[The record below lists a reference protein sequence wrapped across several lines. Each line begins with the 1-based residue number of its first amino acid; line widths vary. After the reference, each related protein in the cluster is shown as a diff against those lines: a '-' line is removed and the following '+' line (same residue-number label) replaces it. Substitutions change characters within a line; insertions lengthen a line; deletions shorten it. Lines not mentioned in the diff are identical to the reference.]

1 MRFLATAVA
10 PWSVA
15 LYVVLAVT
23 TPPVQAQV
31 RPHAGMLRYP
41 DVSRTYIVF
50 SYANDLWLAPREGGT
65 AVPLASPAGQE
76 LHPRFSSDGKTIAFM
91 GNYDGNV
98 DLYTVPVDGGVPVRV
113 MHHPGGEALCDW
125 MPNGKLL
132 FFTAEMGPY
141 RRIAQLFSVSAAGG
155 LPEQLP
161 VPYGARGA
169 ISPDGQWLAYTP
181 HNRDSSTWKRYR
193 GGMASDIWLFHLQNH
208 TSKKIT
214 DWEGTDSFPMWHGDT
229 LYYVSDAGPNH
240 RLNVW
245 AYETGNGRHKQITH
259 FKDYDVK
266 WPAIGPG
273 PTGQGEIVFQNG
285 PDLYLLDLARNKARR
300 VEISIPGDRPK
311 IRPQTVDAEDFIADW
326 DISATGK
333 RAVLEARGDIW
344 TVPAKK
350 GPPRNLTHTAGVAER
365 NPSWSPDKKWIAYF
379 SDATGEYEL
388 YITQSDGKGE
398 TRQLTEDG
406 QVFRYNPTWSPDSK
420 HIAFS
425 DYSGAMYLY
434 TIESG
439 EAKMIDQDPFARI
452 PRPRWS
458 HDSRWITYTK
468 TCDNRQSAVWLY
480 NLETEEKHQVTS
492 GFFRD
497 FSPTFD
503 RKGDYLFY
511 ASARSLGSPIY
522 EDMGGSYVYAGTGTL
537 IAVPLRVDVEY
548 PWAPESDEETW
559 DDEEED
565 KGDEAKDKDEKKDED
580 ADNAEN
586 GDDDQ
591 EGDEEDDDADE
602 QAEDDGVTGVWEGTI
617 KGDEPFPPE
626 GFPLTITIRLS
637 DDSVSGT
644 VSAGPYTGTITGG
657 SYNRETG
664 ELDFSLEVDTDE
676 GTETFNVTAKIDGE
690 SMTGSV
696 TGTDFNATFTASRTS
711 TDVPEEEEEEEKEEA
726 REKVEI
732 DLEGFELR
740 GLQLPVSR
748 GRYSG
753 LTVNDK
759 NQLIYAS
766 RGMPG
771 SGKSAEI
778 KLFDLDDEKKEE
790 KTVVSGTGSYAISS
804 DGKKLLVRSGDSY
817 AIVDAKAGQK
827 LDKKIPLS
835 GMRKTIDPREEWRQ
849 LFTDAWRIQ
858 REFFYA
864 PNMHGVDWEAV
875 REQYAK
881 MLDDCA
887 SREDVSYVISE
898 MISELNVGHAY
909 YLGGSTDRGPNVS
922 VGMLGCDF
930 ELHDGAYRIKKIYHG
945 APWDS
950 DARGPLSQPGVDV
963 KEGDYLLAVNNLPL
977 DTSKD
982 PWAAFQGLAGRTV
995 TLTVS
1000 SKPTLEE
1007 PDQGSDEK
1015 ADENTNEDTNEETD
1029 EETDEADDQ
1038 SPERKRGDQDDKE
1051 DEDQEDDEEIDQE
1064 ADEEPREVLVELMDS
1079 EGNLRFRAWIEHNR
1093 AYVEEKT
1100 NGKVGYIYVPDTA
1113 FGGQRE
1119 MIRQFYGQ
1127 RHTAALIIDERWNSG
1142 GYSPSRMIEML
1153 NRPVTNYWVRR
1164 HGRSNPAPGDAH
1176 QGPKCMLINGMAGSG
1191 GDAFPYYFRHA
1202 GIGKLIGTRTWGGLV
1217 GMSGNPRLI
1226 DGAYMSVPTFAFFE
1240 TDGTWGVEG
1249 HGVDPDIEVIDDPAK
1264 MVDGGDPQLD
1274 AAIEYMLAEIE
1285 RHPYTPP
1292 ERPTYPDRSGMGIRE
1307 ENK

>member
-1 MRFLATAVA
+1 MR
-10 PWSVA
+10 SVA
-15 LYVVLAVT
+15 AVLAQSSVGLVVVLVGL
-23 TPPVQAQV
+23 PSQAPADV
-31 RPHAGMLRYP
+31 RPHAGMLRFP
-41 DVSRTYIVF
+41 DVSQTHIVF
-50 SYANDLWLAPREGGT
+50 SYANDLWLAPRAGGMAT
-65 AVPLASPAGQE
+65 PLASPPGQE
-76 LHPRFSSDGKTIAFM
+76 VSPRFSPDGKTIAFA
-91 GNYDGNV
+91 GNYDGNR
-98 DLYTVPVDGGVPVRV
+98 DLYTIPVHGGVPVRV
-113 MHHPGGEALCDW
+113 THHPGGEALCDW
-125 MPNGKLL
+125 IPGARLL

-141 RRIAQLFSVSAAGG
+141 RRIAQLFSVSSEGG

-169 ISPDGQWLAYTP
+169 VSSDGQWLAYTP
-181 HNRDSSTWKRYR
+181 HNRDAATWKRYR
-193 GGMASDIWLFHLQNH
+193 GGMASDIWLFHLEDH
-208 TSKKIT
+208 VSKQIT
-214 DWEGTDSFPMWHGDT
+214 DWEGTDSFPMWHGGA
-229 LYYVSDAGPNH
+229 LYYLSDAGPNH
-240 RLNVW
+240 RLNIW
-245 AYETGNGRHKQITH
+245 AYDVGGGGHRQITH
-259 FKDYDVK
+259 FADYDVK
-266 WPAIGPG
+266 WPAVGPG
-273 PTGQGEIVFQNG
+273 PNGGGEIVFQNG
-285 PDLYLLDLARNKARR
+285 SDLYLLDLRTKQAKT
-300 VEISIPGDRPK
+300 VEILIPGDRPK
-311 IRPQTVDAEDFIADW
+311 IRPQTVDAKEFIHDW

-333 RAVLEARGDIW
+333 RAVLEARGEIW

-350 GPPRNLTHTAGVAER
+350 GPPRNLTRTDGVAER

-406 QVFRYNPTWSPDSK
+406 QVFRYNPAWSPDSK

-439 EAKMIDQDPFARI
+439 ETKLIDQDPFARI

-458 HDSRWITYTK
+458 HDSRWITYRRI
-468 TCDNRQSAVWLY
+468 CDNQQSAVWLY

-492 GFFRD
+492 GFFND
-497 FSPTFD
+497 YSPTFD
-503 RKGDYLFY
+503 RKGNYLFY
-511 ASARSLGSPIY
+511 TSARSLGSPIY

-537 IAVPLRVDVEY
+537 IAVPLREDVEY

-565 KGDEAKDKDEKKDED
+565 EEDEGAED
-580 ADNAEN
+580 VE
-586 GDDDQ
+586 
-591 EGDEEDDDADE
+591 EDEEEGDDADE
-602 QAEDDGVTGVWEGTI
+602 AESDEDEEAEEDEAADESGEEAEDDGVTGVWEGTI

-626 GFPLTITIRLS
+626 GFPLTMTIRLS
-637 DDSVSGT
+637 DDSVSGK
-644 VSAGPYTGTITGG
+644 VSAGPYAGTIMDG
-657 SYNRETG
+657 SFNRETG
-664 ELDFSLEVDTDE
+664 ELSCSLEVDTGE
-676 GTETFNVTAKIDGE
+676 GIETFSVTATIDGE

-696 TGTDFNATFTASRTS
+696 TGTDFNGTFTASRTS
-711 TDVPEEEEEEEKEEA
+711 KDVPEEEEEEEEEKA
-726 REKVEI
+726 AEKVEI

-740 GLQLPVSR
+740 GLQLPVGR
-748 GRYSG
+748 GRYGG
-753 LTVNDK
+753 LAVNDK

-766 RGMPG
+766 YGTPG

-790 KTVVSGTGSYAISS
+790 KTVVSGTGSYGISA
-804 DGKKLLVRSGDSY
+804 DGKKLLVRSGKSY

-827 LDKKIPLS
+827 LDKKVPLD

-849 LFTDAWRIQ
+849 VFTDAWRIQ

-875 REQYAK
+875 REQYGQ

-887 SREDVSYVISE
+887 SRDDVSYVISE
-898 MISELNVGHAY
+898 MIAELNVGHAY
-909 YLGGSTDRGPNVS
+909 YMGGSTDRGPRVS

-930 ELHDGAYRIKKIYHG
+930 ELHEGAYRIKKIYRG

-963 KEGDYLLAVNNLPL
+963 KEGDYLLAVDNVPL

-1007 PDQGSDEK
+1007 DDQGGDQETDESTDAETNEE
-1015 ADENTNEDTNEETD
+1015 ADEETGEEAGEETD
-1029 EETDEADDQ
+1029 EE
-1038 SPERKRGDQDDKE
+1038 
-1051 DEDQEDDEEIDQE
+1051 
-1064 ADEEPREVLVELMDS
+1064 ADEEVAKDPREVLVELMGD
-1079 EGNLRFRAWIEHNR
+1079 EGSLRFRAWIEHNR

-1100 NGKVGYIYVPDTA
+1100 DGKVGYIYVPDTA

-1127 RHTAALIIDERWNSG
+1127 RHTAALIVDERWNSG
-1142 GYSPSRMIEML
+1142 GYSPARMIEML
-1153 NRPVTNYWVRR
+1153 NRPVTNYWVKR
-1164 HGRSNPAPGDAH
+1164 HGRPNPAPGDAH

-1226 DGAYMSVPTFAFFE
+1226 DGAYMSVPTFAFYE

-1264 MVDGGDPQLD
+1264 MVDGSDPQLD
-1274 AAIEYMLAEIE
+1274 AAIAHMLDEIE
-1285 RHPYTPP
+1285 RNPYKPVPHPA
-1292 ERPTYPDRSGMGIRE
+1292 YPDRSGMGIRE
-1307 ENK
+1307 EDK

>member
-1 MRFLATAVA
+1 MRFHTAV
-10 PWSVA
+10 SVA
-15 LYVVLAVT
+15 LAVVVT
-23 TPPVQAQV
+23 ASSPSAWADV
-31 RPHAGMLRYP
+31 RPHAGMMRYP
-41 DVSRTYIVF
+41 DVSQTHIVF
-50 SYANDLWLAPREGGT
+50 SYSNDLWLAPREGGT
-65 AVPLASPAGQE
+65 AVPLASPPGQE
-76 LHPRFSSDGKTIAFM
+76 FHPRFGPDGQTIAFM
-91 GNYDGNV
+91 GNYDGNL
-98 DLYTVPVDGGVPVRV
+98 DLYTIPVNGGVPVRV
-113 MHHPGGEALCDW
+113 THHPAGETLCDW
-125 MPNGKLL
+125 IPDGKLL
-132 FFTAEMGPY
+132 FFTSGMGPY
-141 RRIAQLFSVSAAGG
+141 RRISQLFSVSSEGG
-155 LPEQLP
+155 LPGQLP

-169 ISPDGQWLAYTP
+169 VSPDGRWLAYTP
-181 HNRDSSTWKRYR
+181 HNRDAATWKRYR
-193 GGMASDIWLFHLQNH
+193 GGMASDIWLFNLEDH

-214 DWEGTDSFPMWHGDT
+214 DWEGTDSFPMWHNDT
-229 LYYVSDAGPNH
+229 LYYVSDAGPEH
-240 RLNVW
+240 RLNIW
-245 AYETGNGRHKQITH
+245 AYDVDGGGHLQITH
-259 FKDYDVK
+259 FEDYDVK

-273 PTGQGEIVFQNG
+273 PAGKGEIVFQNG
-285 PDLYLLDLARNKARR
+285 PELYLLDLATNKARA
-300 VEISIPGDRPK
+300 VEVFIPGDRPK
-311 IRPQTVDAEDFIADW
+311 LRPQATDAKEFIFDW

-350 GPPRNLTHTAGVAER
+350 GSPRNLTRTAGVAER
-365 NPSWSPDKKWIAYF
+365 NPSWSPDKRWIAYF

-406 QVFRYNPTWSPDSK
+406 KVFRYNPVWSPNSE

-425 DYSGAMYLY
+425 DYSGAMYLH
-434 TIESG
+434 TIDGG
-439 EAKMIDQDPFARI
+439 ETRMIDQDPLARI
-452 PRPRWS
+452 LRPRWS
-458 HDSRWITYTK
+458 HDSNWITYTK
-468 TCDNRQSAVWLY
+468 TCDNQQPAIWLY
-480 NLETEEKHQVTS
+480 NLETDEKHQVTT
-492 GFFRD
+492 GFFSD
-497 FSPTFD
+497 YSPTFD
-503 RKGDYLFY
+503 RKGDHLYY

-537 IAVPLRVDVEY
+537 IAVPLNADVEY

-559 DDEEED
+559 DDEEEED
-565 KGDEAKDKDEKKDED
+565 DDE
-580 ADNAEN
+580 
-586 GDDDQ
+586 GDDE
-591 EGDEEDDDADE
+591 EGEDEEDGDDEGDGEEGEDE
-602 QAEDDGVTGVWEGTI
+602 EDEEEDESDQEAEDDGVTGVWEGTI

-626 GFPLTITIRLS
+626 GFDLTITIRLS
-637 DDSVSGT
+637 EDSVSGT
-644 VSAGPYTGTITGG
+644 VSAGPYTGTITDG
-657 SYNRETG
+657 SFDRETG
-664 ELDFSLEVDTDE
+664 GLNFSLEVDTGE
-676 GTETFNVTAKIDGE
+676 GTETFNVTATIAGE

-711 TDVPEEEEEEEKEEA
+711 TDVPEEEEEEEEEEA
-726 REKVEI
+726 AEKVEI
-732 DLEGFELR
+732 DIEGFEQR
-740 GLQLPVSR
+740 GLQLPVGR
-748 GRYSG
+748 GRYG
-753 LTVNDK
+753 NMAVNDK

-766 RGMPG
+766 YGVSG

-790 KTVVSGTGSYAISS
+790 KTVVSGTGSFAISA
-804 DGKKLLVRSGDSY
+804 DGKKLLVRSGKSY

-835 GMRKTIDPREEWRQ
+835 GMRKTVDPREEWQQ

-875 REQYAK
+875 RGQYAK

-909 YLGGSTDRGPNVS
+909 YMSGSTDRGPSVS

-977 DTSKD
+977 DTSED

-1000 SKPTLEE
+1000 SKPTLDYDDQGDEQKTDETVDASEE
-1007 PDQGSDEK
+1007 PDAV
-1015 ADENTNEDTNEETD
+1015 ADEESDAGANKRTDAET
-1029 EETDEADDQ
+1029 
-1038 SPERKRGDQDDKE
+1038 
-1051 DEDQEDDEEIDQE
+1051 DQE
-1064 ADEEPREVLVELMDS
+1064 ADTEAGEEDGEEVDEEAAKEPREILVELMGS
-1079 EGNLRFRAWIEHNR
+1079 EGDLRFRAWIEQNR

-1100 NGKVGYIYVPDTA
+1100 EGKIGYIYVPDTA
-1113 FGGQRE
+1113 FDGQRE

-1127 RHTAALIIDERWNSG
+1127 RDKAALIVDERWNSG
-1142 GYSPSRMIEML
+1142 GFSPARMIEML

-1164 HGRSNPAPGDAH
+1164 HGRPNPAPGDSH

-1191 GDAFPYYFRHA
+1191 GDAFPYYFRKA

-1217 GMSGNPRLI
+1217 GISGNPRLI
-1226 DGAYMSVPTFAFFE
+1226 DGAYVSAPTFAFFE

-1249 HGVDPDIEVIDDPAK
+1249 HGVDPDIEVIDDPAE

-1274 AAIEYMLAEIE
+1274 AAIQHLRAEIE
-1285 RHPYTPP
+1285 RNPYVPP
-1292 ERPTYPDRSGMGIRE
+1292 SRPEYPDRSGMGIRE
-1307 ENK
+1307 EDK